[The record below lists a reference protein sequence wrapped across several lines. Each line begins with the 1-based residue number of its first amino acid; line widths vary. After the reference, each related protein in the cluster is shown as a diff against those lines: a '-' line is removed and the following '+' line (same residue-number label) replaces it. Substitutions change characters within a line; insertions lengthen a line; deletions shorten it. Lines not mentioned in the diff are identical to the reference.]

1 MKKILLVLLG
11 MLMLLEGYTQDRIVS
26 GKVTDGEGSPL
37 IGASV
42 FLPETGHATI
52 TDLSGKFRLQAPDTL
67 VILEIA
73 YVGFRNKRE
82 QLKPGITEIDIEL
95 SGGGLSDSAVIIA
108 REEEPTLRD
117 LSISE
122 EMSFS
127 TATAPSELRVR
138 GAKTYSLDKAP
149 MVSKSMASSA
159 MVPATAD
166 FASGTSF
173 VEREASSVAAGQL
186 TAGELHD
193 FSKWELWQDIAES
206 DLEAYQKAWKINPKH
221 RYAVQLLGEEDKPLV
236 NIKVQLKDG
245 SRTIWESFTDNTGK
259 AELWANLF
267 DTQQMGNTLSIHAE
281 VAGKSYP
288 FKGATT
294 FHQGINML
302 KVPAYCDLNDAVD
315 IAFMVDATGSMG
327 DEIHYLQA
335 ELADVIDKVKDT
347 LPGLSLRT
355 GSIFYRDKG
364 EQYLTRTSPLQ
375 SDLKPTL
382 DFIKKQSAGGGGDYP
397 EAVEEGLER
406 ALKELDWNPKARA
419 RLLFMVL
426 DAPPHQDDSTVT
438 KMTKL
443 TQLAAAKGIR
453 IIPVVASGINKS
465 AEYLFRSIALATNG
479 TYVFLTDDS
488 GIGNPH
494 IKPTTDEW
502 TVEKLNDLMVRLV
515 YQFSYAPACNEEM
528 LEENIADLW
537 PNPIRA
543 RPTDMAQQWQMF
555 PNPTAGPLT
564 VNWEKNAPEEVF
576 LSDLN
581 GKILKRFDSP
591 DPRLQ
596 LDLSAFPAG
605 SYLIGFEK
613 DGKWESKQVFRIQS

>member
-1 MKKILLVLLG
+1 MKKILLLFLG
-11 MLMLLEGYTQDRIVS
+11 PLFLVQGYTQDRILK
-26 GKVTDGEGSPL
+26 GKVTDLAGSPL

-42 FLPETGHATI
+42 HLPESGHATI
-52 TDLSGKFRLQAPDTL
+52 TDLMGKFRIQVPDTL
-67 VILEIA
+67 VVLEIS
-73 YVGFRNKRE
+73 YVGFEKKRE
-82 QLKPGITEIDIEL
+82 KVAAGATDLHIQLKEGGILSESVVITGKEELEL
-95 SGGGLSDSAVIIA
+95 SDMA
-108 REEEPTLRD
+108 
-117 LSISE
+117 ISE
-122 EMSFS
+122 ELSLPKS
-127 TATAPSELRVR
+127 AVPAELRIR
-138 GAKTYSLDKAP
+138 GTASHSFAR
-149 MVSKSMASSA
+149 SSAASSSMASPA
-159 MVPATAD
+159 MAPVTAD
-166 FASGTSF
+166 FAGGSSF
-173 VEREASSVAAGQL
+173 FDREVTKVAAGQL

-206 DLEAYQKAWKINPKH
+206 DLEAYQKAWRIYPKQ
-221 RYAVQLLGEEDKPLV
+221 RYAVQLVGEKGKPLV
-236 NIKVQLKDG
+236 NVKVMLKDG
-245 SRTIWESFTDNTGK
+245 AQTIWESFTDNTGK

-267 DTQQMGNTLSIHAE
+267 EEAQLSNPLSIHAE
-281 VAGKSYP
+281 VDGKSHP
-288 FKGATT
+288 FEGVTT
-294 FHQGINML
+294 FHQGVNML
-302 KVPAYCDLNDAVD
+302 KVPTYCDLSEAVD

-375 SDLKPTL
+375 SELKPTL

-426 DAPPHQDDSTVT
+426 DAPPHQDDSTVH
-438 KMTKL
+438 KMTQL

-494 IKPTTDEW
+494 IKPTTDDWE
-502 TVEKLNDLMVRLV
+502 VEKLNDLMVRLV
-515 YQFSYAPACNEEM
+515 YQFSYAPACEEEM
-528 LEENIADLW
+528 VEENIADLW
-537 PNPIRA
+537 PNPIRTK
-543 RPTDMAQQWQMF
+543 PTNAADLWRLF

-564 VNWEKNAPEEVF
+564 VNWDKSAPEEVF

-581 GKILKRFDSP
+581 GKILKRFAAP
-591 DPRLQ
+591 DPRFQ

>member
-1 MKKILLVLLG
+1 MKKILLVLIG
-11 MLMLLEGYTQDRIVS
+11 MLLLVQAYTQDRIVL
-26 GKVTDGEGSPL
+26 GIITDKENSPL
-37 IGASV
+37 IGAFV
-42 FLPETGHATI
+42 ALRGTGHGTVA
-52 TDLSGKFRLQAPDTL
+52 DFDGKFRIQVPDTL
-67 VILEIA
+67 VQLEVA
-73 YVGFRNKRE
+73 YTGFETKVVEVRVDQNNLKIQLIEGVALEEVVVTDYGRE
-82 QLKPGITEIDIEL
+82 RRLPRTAAAGELKIRGTASYSLARSSAASPTMSSPAMAPVTADYA
-95 SGGGLSDSAVIIA
+95 GGGA
-108 REEEPTLRD
+108 
-117 LSISE
+117 
-122 EMSFS
+122 F
-127 TATAPSELRVR
+127 
-138 GAKTYSLDKAP
+138 
-149 MVSKSMASSA
+149 
-159 MVPATAD
+159 AD
-166 FASGTSF
+166 
-173 VEREASSVAAGQL
+173 REASTVAAGQL

-206 DLEAYQKAWKINPKH
+206 DLETYQKSWKIYPRH
-221 RYAVQLLGEEDKPLV
+221 RYAVQLVGENGKPLV
-236 NIKVQLKDG
+236 NTKVLLKDG
-245 SRTIWESFTDNTGK
+245 SRVVWESFTDNTGK

-267 DTQQMGNTLSIHAE
+267 DDEQAQSSLSIHAQVGE
-281 VAGKSYP
+281 NSYP
-288 FKGATT
+288 FKGVTT

-302 KVPAYCDLNDAVD
+302 KVPVSCDLNDAVD

-335 ELADVIDKVKDT
+335 ELADVIATIKDT
-347 LPGLSLRT
+347 LPGLMLRT

-364 EQYLTRTSPLQ
+364 EEYLTRTSPLQ
-375 SDLKPTL
+375 ADLKPTL

-426 DAPPHQDDSTVT
+426 DAPPHQDDSTVH
-438 KMTKL
+438 KMAQL
-443 TQLAAAKGIR
+443 TQLAAAKGVR

-494 IKPTTDEW
+494 IKPTTDDWE
-502 TVEKLNDLMVRLV
+502 VEKLNDLMARLV
-515 YQFSYAPACNEEM
+515 YQFSYAPDCEEEM
-528 LEENIADLW
+528 IEENIADLW
-537 PNPIRA
+537 PNPIRTKPSKA
-543 RPTDMAQQWQMF
+543 TDQWKLF

-564 VNWEKNAPEEVF
+564 VNWEKSAPEEVF

-581 GKILKRFDSP
+581 GKILKRYSAP
-591 DPRLQ
+591 DPRFQ

>member
-11 MLMLLEGYTQDRIVS
+11 TLMLVGGFTQDRIVS
-26 GKVTDGEGSPL
+26 GKVTDSKGTPL
-37 IGASV
+37 IAASV
-42 FLPETGHATI
+42 YLPETGHATI
-52 TDLSGKFRLQAPDTL
+52 TDLSGKFRIQAPDTL
-67 VILEIA
+67 VVLEVS
-73 YVGFRNKRE
+73 YVGFEKKRE
-82 QLKPGITEIDIEL
+82 LLKPGKTSVQIQL
-95 SGGGLSDSAVIIA
+95 KKGVLSDSTGITVD
-108 REEEPTLRD
+108 EEV
-117 LSISE
+117 LSFTD
-122 EMSFS
+122 MSLSDDVGFS
-127 TATAPSELRVR
+127 RTSAASELRVR
-138 GAKTYSLDKAP
+138 GAKTYSLEKAP
-149 MVSKSMASSA
+149 MVSESLASPAMAPVS
-159 MVPATAD
+159 AD
-166 FASGTSF
+166 FAGGASF
-173 VEREASSVAAGQL
+173 AEREVSTVAAGQL

-206 DLEAYQKAWKINPKH
+206 DLEAYQKAWKINPKD
-221 RYAVQLLGEEDKPLV
+221 RYAVQLLGEEGKPLV
-236 NIKVQLKDG
+236 NVKVLLKDG
-245 SRTIWESFTDNTGK
+245 SQTIWESFTDNTGK

-267 DTQQMGNTLSIHAE
+267 AEQQNGNQLSIHAE
-281 VAGKSYP
+281 LGGKSYP
-288 FKGATT
+288 FKGVTT

-302 KVPAYCDLNDAVD
+302 KIPTYCDLNDAVD

-375 SDLKPTL
+375 RELKPTL

-426 DAPPHQDDSTVT
+426 DAPPHQDDSTIT
-438 KMTKL
+438 KMNKL

-494 IKPTTDEW
+494 IKPTTDDWE
-502 TVEKLNDLMVRLV
+502 VEKLNDLMVRLV
-515 YQFSYAPACNEEM
+515 YQFSYAPDCNEEM

-537 PNPIRA
+537 PNPIRT

>member
-11 MLMLLEGYTQDRIVS
+11 TLLLVGGFTQDRIVS
-26 GKVTDGEGSPL
+26 GKVTDVEGSPL

-42 FLPETGHATI
+42 YLPETGHATI
-52 TDLSGKFRLQAPDTL
+52 TDLSGKFRIQAPDTL
-67 VILEIA
+67 VILEIT
-73 YVGFRNKRE
+73 YLGFESKRE
-82 QLKPGITEIDIEL
+82 QLKPGMTKVNIEMKQ
-95 SGGGLSDSAVIIA
+95 GGLSDSSITIA
-108 REEEPTLRD
+108 REEESTFSD
-117 LSISE
+117 FAISE
-122 EMSFS
+122 EMSPPR
-127 TATAPSELRVR
+127 TTAPGDLRVR
-138 GAKTYSLDKAP
+138 GAKTYSLEKAP
-149 MVSKSMASSA
+149 MVSSSMASPA
-159 MVPATAD
+159 MVPTTAD
-166 FASGTSF
+166 FAGGASF
-173 VEREASSVAAGQL
+173 AERDVSTVAAGQL

-221 RYAVQLLGEEDKPLV
+221 RYAVQLVGELGKPLV
-236 NIKVQLKDG
+236 NVKVLLKDG
-245 SRTIWESFTDNTGK
+245 AQTIWESFTDNTGK

-267 DTQQMGNTLSIHAE
+267 ADQQMSNTLSIHVE
-281 VAGKSYP
+281 VDGKSYP
-288 FKGATT
+288 FKSVTT

-302 KVPAYCDLNDAVD
+302 KVPTYCDLSDAVD

-347 LPGLSLRT
+347 LPGLTLRT

-364 EQYLTRTSPLQ
+364 EEYLTRTSPLQ
-375 SDLKPTL
+375 GDLKPTL
-382 DFIKKQSAGGGGDYP
+382 DFIKKQAAGGGGDYP

-426 DAPPHQDDSTVT
+426 DAPPHQDDSTVN

-494 IKPTTDEW
+494 IKPTTDNWE
-502 TVEKLNDLMVRLV
+502 VEKLNDLMVRLV
-515 YQFSYAPACNEEM
+515 YQFSYAPDCNEEM
-528 LEENIADLW
+528 IEENIADLW

-543 RPTDMAQQWQMF
+543 RPNAATEQWRLF

-581 GKILKRFDSP
+581 GKILKRYSAP
-591 DPRLQ
+591 DPRFQ

-613 DGKWESKQVFRIQS
+613 EGKWESKQVFRIQS

>member
-11 MLMLLEGYTQDRIVS
+11 ILFLVEGYAQDRIIK
-26 GKVTDGEGSPL
+26 GIVTSTENSPL
-37 IGASV
+37 IGAFVTLRGS
-42 FLPETGHATI
+42 GHGTVA
-52 TDLSGKFRLQAPDTL
+52 DLDGKFRIQVPDTL
-67 VILEIA
+67 VALEVA
-73 YVGFRNKRE
+73 YTGFKTQVVEVKVGQNDLKI
-82 QLKPGITEIDIEL
+82 QLTERMDLEEVVV
-95 SGGGLSDSAVIIA
+95 SD
-108 REEEPTLRD
+108 D
-117 LSISE
+117 LLGR
-122 EMSFS
+122 SFS
-127 TATAPSELRVR
+127 KAAAVSEMRVR
-138 GAKTYSLDKAP
+138 GTASY
-149 MVSKSMASSA
+149 SMARSSVASEA
-159 MVPATAD
+159 MPAPAMAPVTAD
-166 FASGTSF
+166 YAAGASFAD
-173 VEREASSVAAGQL
+173 REVKSVAAGQL

-193 FSKWELWQDIAES
+193 FSKWELWQDIAAS
-206 DLEAYQKAWKINPKH
+206 DLESYQKSWKIYPKQ
-221 RYAVQLLGEEDKPLV
+221 RYAVQLVGEKGKPLV
-236 NIKVQLKDG
+236 NVKVLLKDG
-245 SRTIWESFTDNTGK
+245 AQVVWESFTDNTGK

-267 DTQQMGNTLSIHAE
+267 KESQAESALSIHAQ
-281 VAGKSYP
+281 VGGKSYP
-288 FKGATT
+288 FKGVTT

-364 EQYLTRTSPLQ
+364 EEYLTRTSPLQ

-382 DFIKKQSAGGGGDYP
+382 DFIKKQAAGGGGDYP

-426 DAPPHQDDSTVT
+426 DAPPHQDDTTVH
-438 KMTKL
+438 KMAQL
-443 TQLAAAKGIR
+443 TQLAAAKGVR

-502 TVEKLNDLMVRLV
+502 EVEKLNDLMARLV
-515 YQFSYAPACNEEM
+515 YQFSYAPDCEEEM
-528 LEENIADLW
+528 VEENIADLW
-537 PNPIRA
+537 PNPIRTKPSEA
-543 RPTDMAQQWQMF
+543 TTLWKLF

-564 VNWEKNAPEEVF
+564 VSWEESTPEEVF

-581 GKILKRFDSP
+581 GKILKRFNSLDS
-591 DPRLQ
+591 RIE

-613 DGKWESKQVFRIQS
+613 DGKWEAKQVFRIQS

>member
-11 MLMLLEGYTQDRIVS
+11 MLLLVQAYTQDRIVQ
-26 GKVTDGEGSPL
+26 GIVTNKEKSPL

-42 FLPETGHATI
+42 AVRGTGHATVA
-52 TDLSGKFRLQAPDTL
+52 DLAGRFRIQVPDTL
-67 VILEIA
+67 VKLEIA
-73 YVGFRNKRE
+73 YTGYENQVVEVKVGQNNLNI
-82 QLKPGITEIDIEL
+82 QLAEGVAMEEVVVRDFVKERSLPRVAAASDLKIKGTTSYSLTRSSVTAKSMSAPAMAPVSADYV
-95 SGGGLSDSAVIIA
+95 GGVAFEA
-108 REEEPTLRD
+108 RET
-117 LSISE
+117 
-122 EMSFS
+122 
-127 TATAPSELRVR
+127 
-138 GAKTYSLDKAP
+138 
-149 MVSKSMASSA
+149 
-159 MVPATAD
+159 PAVT
-166 FASGTSF
+166 
-173 VEREASSVAAGQL
+173 AGQL

-206 DLEAYQKAWKINPKH
+206 DLETYQKSWKIYPKH
-221 RYAVQLLGEEDKPLV
+221 RYAVQLVGEKGKPLV
-236 NIKVQLKDG
+236 NVKVRLKDG
-245 SRTIWESFTDNTGK
+245 SRVLWESFTDNTGK

-267 DTQQMGNTLSIHAE
+267 EESPLKSALSIDAE
-281 VAGKSYP
+281 VDGEAYA
-288 FKGATT
+288 FKGVTT

-302 KVPAYCDLNDAVD
+302 KLPVYCDLNEAVD

-335 ELADVIDKVKDT
+335 ELADVIDKIKDT

-364 EQYLTRTSPLQ
+364 EEYLTRTSPLQ

-426 DAPPHQDDSTVT
+426 DAPPHQDDTTVQ
-438 KMTKL
+438 KMAQW

-494 IKPTTDEW
+494 IKPTTDDWE
-502 TVEKLNDLMVRLV
+502 VEKLNDLMARLV
-515 YQFSYAPACNEEM
+515 YQFSYAPDCEEE
-528 LEENIADLW
+528 LVEENIADLW
-537 PNPIRA
+537 PNPIRTKPSKA
-543 RPTDMAQQWQMF
+543 TELWQLF

-564 VNWEKNAPEEVF
+564 VNWDKSAPEEVF

-581 GKILKRFDSP
+581 GKILKRFSSP
-591 DPRLQ
+591 DVRLE

-613 DGKWESKQVFRIQS
+613 DGQWETKQVFRIQS

>member
-1 MKKILLVLLG
+1 MKKILLLILGLLF
-11 MLMLLEGYTQDRIVS
+11 LVEGYTQDRILK
-26 GKVTDGEGSPL
+26 GKVTDLAGSPL

-42 FLPETGHATI
+42 YFPEAGHATI
-52 TDLSGKFRLQAPDTL
+52 TDIAGKFRIQLPDTL
-67 VILEIA
+67 VVLEFS
-73 YVGFRNKRE
+73 YVGFEKKRE
-82 QLKPGITEIDIEL
+82 KVAAGATDLHIQLKEGGIL
-95 SGGGLSDSAVIIA
+95 SESVVITGKEGLEFSDMA
-108 REEEPTLRD
+108 
-117 LSISE
+117 ISE
-122 EMSFS
+122 ELSLPKSAAPAELKIRGTASHSFARS
-127 TATAPSELRVR
+127 AAASP
-138 GAKTYSLDKAP
+138 
-149 MVSKSMASSA
+149 SMASPSMA
-159 MVPATAD
+159 PVSAD
-166 FASGTSF
+166 FAGGASF
-173 VEREASSVAAGQL
+173 LDREAAKVAAGQL

-206 DLEAYQKAWKINPKH
+206 DLETYQKSWKIHPKQ
-221 RYAVQLLGEEDKPLV
+221 RYAVQLLGEKGKPLV
-236 NIKVQLKDG
+236 NVKVMLKDG
-245 SRTIWESFTDNTGK
+245 AQTIWESFTDNTGK

-267 DTQQMGNTLSIHAE
+267 EETQMGNALSIHAE
-281 VAGKSYP
+281 VGGKSYP
-288 FKGATT
+288 FKGVTT

-302 KVPAYCDLNDAVD
+302 KVPTYCDLNDAVD

-355 GSIFYRDKG
+355 GSIFYRDRG

-375 SDLKPTL
+375 ADLKPTL

-426 DAPPHQDDSTVT
+426 DAPPHQDDSTVL
-438 KMTKL
+438 KMTQL

-494 IKPTTDEW
+494 IKPTTDDWE
-502 TVEKLNDLMVRLV
+502 VEKLNDLMVRLV
-515 YQFSYAPACNEEM
+515 YQFSYAPDCEEEM

-537 PNPIRA
+537 PSPIRTSPSDIA
-543 RPTDMAQQWQMF
+543 SLWKLF

-564 VNWEKNAPEEVF
+564 VNWDNSAPEEVF

-581 GKILKRFDSP
+581 GKILKRFAAP
-591 DPRLQ
+591 DPRFQ